1 MHACA
6 CACACACARARV
18 CVCVCVCVCF
28 QFGFATMGLFHLLC
42 GVNLLEWSFP
52 SSISYG
58 AVFGDGHGLN
68 LFCHGQSCFLH
79 I

>member
-1 MHACA
+1 MIPVLMLVMN
-6 CACACACARARV
+6 V
-18 CVCVCVCVCF
+18 CVCLCVCVCF

>member
-1 MHACA
+1 M
-6 CACACACARARV
+6 RV
-18 CVCVCVCVCF
+18 CVRACVRACVCF

>member
-1 MHACA
+1 MIPVLMLVMSVCA
-6 CACACACARARV
+6 CV

>member
-1 MHACA
+1 VRACA
-6 CACACACARARV
+6 CACACA
-18 CVCVCVCVCF
+18 CVCVCVCF